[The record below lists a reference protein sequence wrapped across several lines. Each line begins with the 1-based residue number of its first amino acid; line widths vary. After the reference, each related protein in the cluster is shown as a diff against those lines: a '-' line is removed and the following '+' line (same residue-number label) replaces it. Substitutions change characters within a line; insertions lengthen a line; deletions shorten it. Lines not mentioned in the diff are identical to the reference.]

1 MKKNLTLSIDK
12 EVLKEARKQALERG
26 TSVNQMVREYL
37 EEVSGIKTNRKK
49 AIQNLERLRNELDIE
64 VGEISWTRKEL
75 HER

>member
-37 EEVSGIKTNRKK
+37 QEISGMEEQKK
-49 AIQNLERLRNELDIE
+49 QAMSHLKKMWKESE
-64 VGEISWTRKEL
+64 GEIGEITWTREEL
-75 HER
+75 HDR